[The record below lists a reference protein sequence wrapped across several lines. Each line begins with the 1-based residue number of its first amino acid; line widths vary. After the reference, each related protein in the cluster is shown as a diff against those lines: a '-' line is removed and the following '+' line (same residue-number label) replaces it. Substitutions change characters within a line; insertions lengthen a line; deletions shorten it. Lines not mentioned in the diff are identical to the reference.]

1 MTSMRLANAPLRTND
16 KASPDEKSR
25 LGDFGGALTAD
36 SLAAKAFDRLIDA
49 IEKGEL
55 PLGSRIREAPL
66 ARQFGI
72 SRGPL
77 REALR
82 RLEGRKLVEHSPNLG
97 VRIIALSLNDVV
109 EIFQMR
115 EVLEGAACRLA
126 TERMSDRELD
136 DLSRLLEKHQT
147 QVQRQ
152 RGEAYFQRAGDL
164 DFHFRIAQG
173 SGNKRLVQMLCDELY
188 YLVRIHRYRSSFRPG
203 RSFKALEEHHAIVEA
218 MRSRDAARAEQLMR
232 AHIAGATRS
241 LAEDGR
247 LAEATRPAVA
257 AAVRTG
263 A

>member
-1 MTSMRLANAPLRTND
+1 MASLRSRDNAPRASDD
-16 KASPDEKSR
+16 KVGTAETAM
-25 LGDFGGALTAD
+25 GDFGGALTAD
-36 SLAAKAFDRLIDA
+36 SLAAKAFDRLIEA
-49 IEKGEL
+49 IEKGEIA
-55 PLGSRIREAPL
+55 LGSRIREAPL
-66 ARQFGI
+66 ARQLGI

-97 VRIIALSLNDVV
+97 VRIIGLSLSDVI

-126 TERMSDRELD
+126 AERMSNRELD
-136 DLSRLLEKHQT
+136 ELAKLLEKHQT
-147 QVQRQ
+147 QITKQ

-173 SGNKRLVQMLCDELY
+173 SGNRRLVQMLCDELY

-218 MRSRDAARAEQLMR
+218 MRNRDPARAEELMR
-232 AHIAGATRS
+232 AHIGGATRGLTEEFKTQQES
-241 LAEDGR
+241 A
-247 LAEATRPAVA
+247 
-257 AAVRTG
+257 
-263 A
+263 